1 MKKFSFVIVACFLWA
16 IQNAALE
23 IKLSKYSALGNMLV
37 TYLTALP
44 LALATL
50 LFLRFSGASA
60 TVLPSG
66 EGLAWAVGC
75 ALLFFIADFFYI
87 SAYTLGGNSNSISI
101 LTLTIPVFVF
111 GIKFWWK
118 GEVPSGN
125 HVLAFVCALAAFYF
139 IYRAESGKKE
149 TASQEVVVRAEK

>member
-1 MKKFSFVIVACFLWA
+1 MKKFAFVIVACFLWA

-37 TYLTALP
+37 TYFTALP
-44 LALATL
+44 LALITL
-50 LFLRFSGASA
+50 LYLRFSGTAV
-60 TVLPSG
+60 TIMPTG
-66 EGLAWAVGC
+66 EGLAWAIGC
-75 ALLFFIADFFYI
+75 ALLFFIADFLYI
-87 SAYTLGGNSNSISI
+87 GAYTLGGNSNSISI
-101 LTLTIPVFVF
+101 LTLTIPVFVI

-125 HVLAFVCALAAFYF
+125 HVLAFICALATFFF

-149 TASQEVVVRAEK
+149 TVPQEATVRVNE